1 MLCPHPW
8 EFLLA
13 GCFLFISRSKPL
25 TVLSRQRPLQNIFNL
40 YTILTVLLQFGVH
53 FGSLVYLVNAA
64 FERTPRDEG
73 ITFPDLEKEFEP
85 NLINSTVY
93 IISMALQVATFAIN
107 YKGHPFMESIR
118 ENRPLMISLVGTYS
132 FIVFLAL
139 GWSSDLCEQFGIV
152 QFPEEFR
159 SILLQVLM
167 LDFMMSL
174 LLDRILSFLFG
185 EGMLRQPR

>member
-1 MLCPHPW
+1 
-8 EFLLA
+8 
-13 GCFLFISRSKPL
+13 
-25 TVLSRQRPLQNIFNL
+25 
-40 YTILTVLLQFGVH
+40 
-53 FGSLVYLVNAA
+53 
-64 FERTPRDEG
+64 
-73 ITFPDLEKEFEP
+73 
-85 NLINSTVY
+85 
-93 IISMALQVATFAIN
+93 MALQVATFAIN

-167 LDFMMSL
+167 VDFILSL
-174 LLDRILSFLFG
+174 VLDRICAFMFG
-185 EGMLRQPR
+185 EGKLRQPQ

>member
-1 MLCPHPW
+1 MVKPH
-8 EFLLA
+8 
-13 GCFLFISRSKPL
+13 CK
-25 TVLSRQRPLQNIFNL
+25 
-40 YTILTVLLQFGVH
+40 
-53 FGSLVYLVNAA
+53 A
-64 FERTPRDEG
+64 FFSQDAFCSYQDPRDEG
-73 ITFPDLEKEFEP
+73 IKFPDLEKEFEP

-174 LLDRILSFLFG
+174 LLDRICSFLLG
-185 EGMLRQPR
+185 EGKLRQRR